1 MRIGVVVDNEFFTDI
16 RVRTEV
22 EILKNAGHKVFVLH
36 LQFSDKT
43 DNHIDG
49 VSTHSIKISRKKKD
63 FIYATMN
70 WNPSY
75 ENLWSGEISK
85 FINVN
90 NIEALHVHDLY
101 MAKSARKGI
110 DGSDNNISLT
120 LDLHENYPFA
130 IQLYEWATK
139 FPRNLIVQPKKWL
152 SKEKEYLLYADK
164 IVVLS
169 DYFANLL
176 SKKYSIDF
184 SKFVVYPNVPNIN
197 YFDGFE
203 INKSI
208 LNKADKITMFY
219 FGAVAKRRG
228 IYVMLEG
235 FNKLKE
241 EIKNIELL
249 IIGPVDK
256 KDKDKFYS
264 IVNNSADVIHY
275 EWKDMSEFP
284 SFVSYSDICVSPLE
298 KNPHHE
304 SGVANKVYQYM
315 LFGKPVLVSNCK
327 PQSELI
333 ESTESGL
340 VFEHDSVTDFVDK
353 SKTLLSNPEMC
364 VKMGENGKKAIISNY
379 NMENYSQKLLEI
391 YISI

>member
-1 MRIGVVVDNEFFTDI
+1 
-16 RVRTEV
+16 
-22 EILKNAGHKVFVLH
+22 
-36 LQFSDKT
+36 
-43 DNHIDG
+43 
-49 VSTHSIKISRKKKD
+49 
-63 FIYATMN
+63 
-70 WNPSY
+70 
-75 ENLWSGEISK
+75 
-85 FINVN
+85 
-90 NIEALHVHDLY
+90 
-101 MAKSARKGI
+101 
-110 DGSDNNISLT
+110 
-120 LDLHENYPFA
+120 
-130 IQLYEWATK
+130 
-139 FPRNLIVQPKKWL
+139 
-152 SKEKEYLLYADK
+152 
-164 IVVLS
+164 
-169 DYFANLL
+169 
-176 SKKYSIDF
+176 
-184 SKFVVYPNVPNIN
+184 
-197 YFDGFE
+197 
-203 INKSI
+203 
-208 LNKADKITMFY
+208 
-219 FGAVAKRRG
+219 
-228 IYVMLEG
+228 MLEG
-235 FNKLKE
+235 FNKLKK

-264 IVNNSADVIHY
+264 IVNKSTDVIHY